1 MPLTTK
7 WFMIGRRMELPN
19 ILGVLA
25 QGTTEDLEA
34 LTRLIDGFPEGRDD
48 WGDPWIVDAVTYGSR
63 AAVQW
68 MISRGV
74 DLTVR
79 DATSC
84 TVSHAAVERAVPD
97 KYEILDLLL
106 RHGAPVNV
114 RGWMGFEMT
123 PAHLAVM
130 HDDVEALRILVK
142 YGADLSIK
150 DGDFDGAP
158 ETPLEYARS
167 QQKAGVVEFLERLI
181 GNSEP

>member
-48 WGDPWIVDAVTYGSR
+48 WGDPWIVD
-63 AAVQW
+63 
-68 MISRGV
+68 
-74 DLTVR
+74 
-79 DATSC
+79 
-84 TVSHAAVERAVPD
+84 AVERAVPD